1 MMKKNCDILSHCNL
15 FDLRFVGI
23 PWIYNNNQE
32 GEKECPCAL
41 GSCGGVSKLVFYVP
55 SMPGIS
61 YYIVQIGSLSF
72 AYLNI
77 WLLFIKACTL

>member
-32 GEKECPCAL
+32 GKRNVRVRLDRAVECPSWSSMFPQCQ
-41 GSCGGVSKLVFYVP
+41 VSHI
-55 SMPGIS
+55 IS
-61 YYIVQIGSLSF
+61 Y
-72 AYLNI
+72 
-77 WLLFIKACTL
+77 K